1 MKPSPFLPRGI
12 AALLLALLLAACSS
26 RPPPVAAPAPA
37 PAAAASQV
45 PGAPP
50 AMCVREG
57 DSCVAPGSACCA
69 GLVCVGFRNSFC
81 APKP

>member
-1 MKPSPFLPRGI
+1 MKSCLLP
-12 AALLLALLLAACSS
+12 LMLALLLAACSS

-37 PAAAASQV
+37 ASAALGAK
-45 PGAPP
+45 PG
-50 AMCVREG
+50 MCVREG
-57 DSCVAPGSACCA
+57 ESCVAPGSTCCA